1 MNNKYTN
8 ICHMDTNL
16 NNLQAV
22 LNDLTDKRLDYVMA
36 RSRVN
41 SDAQGY
47 KDAGIPKVSFYK
59 WTEKERDELNEI
71 AQRLKRET
79 AWRAMNVF
87 MENAEK
93 AANKISKLVD
103 ARNEQ
108 VALAAAKDISDRV
121 HGKPTQKVDANI
133 NSDTITVTLKASD
146 D

>member
-1 MNNKYTN
+1 MNDLETV
-8 ICHMDTNL
+8 L
-16 NNLQAV
+16 NNLS
-22 LNDLTDKRLDYVMA
+22 DKRLDYVMA

-59 WTEKERDELNEI
+59 WDEAERNELNEI

-87 MENAEK
+87 MKNAER
-93 AANKISKLVD
+93 AAEKINKLVD
-103 ARNEQ
+103 SRNEAI
-108 VALAAAKDISDRV
+108 ALAAAKDMSDRV
-121 HGKPTQKVDANI
+121 HGKPTQKTDVTSGGQVI
-133 NSDTITVTLKASD
+133 NVTIKAID